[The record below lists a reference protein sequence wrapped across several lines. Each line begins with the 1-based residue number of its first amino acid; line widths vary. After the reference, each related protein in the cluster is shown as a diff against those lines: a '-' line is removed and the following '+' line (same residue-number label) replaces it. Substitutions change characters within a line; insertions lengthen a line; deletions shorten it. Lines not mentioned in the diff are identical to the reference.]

1 MASIISPK
9 AEVSPKAKIG
19 DNCKI
24 YPFAYIEDDVV
35 IGDNCIIYPFVSI
48 MNGTRM
54 GNNNKVFQ
62 AAVIAA
68 LPQDFNFT
76 GEESEV
82 VIGDKGGKTV
92 LGNNNFLMEGAHISH
107 DTVIGNG
114 CVFGYGTKIA
124 GDCEIGNG
132 VIYSTSVVENA
143 KTRVG
148 DLAMIQAGTTF
159 SKDVPPYIIAG
170 GKPVKYAGPNTIIME
185 AAEVTEKVRKHIA
198 NAYRL
203 VFHGQTSLFDAINQ
217 IKDQVPDG
225 PEIQNIIHFLESSQ
239 KGVITKM

>member
-1 MASIISPK
+1 M
-9 AEVSPKAKIG
+9 
-19 DNCKI
+19 
-24 YPFAYIEDDVV
+24 
-35 IGDNCIIYPFVSI
+35 
-48 MNGTRM
+48 
-54 GNNNKVFQ
+54 
-62 AAVIAA
+62 
-68 LPQDFNFT
+68 
-76 GEESEV
+76 
-82 VIGDKGGKTV
+82 
-92 LGNNNFLMEGAHISH
+92 
-107 DTVIGNG
+107 
-114 CVFGYGTKIA
+114 
-124 GDCEIGNG
+124 IGNG

-159 SKDVPPYIIAG
+159 SKDIPPYIIAG

-185 AAEVTEKVRKHIA
+185 TAEVTEKVRKHIA

-225 PEIQNIIHFLESSQ
+225 PEIQNIIQFLESSE